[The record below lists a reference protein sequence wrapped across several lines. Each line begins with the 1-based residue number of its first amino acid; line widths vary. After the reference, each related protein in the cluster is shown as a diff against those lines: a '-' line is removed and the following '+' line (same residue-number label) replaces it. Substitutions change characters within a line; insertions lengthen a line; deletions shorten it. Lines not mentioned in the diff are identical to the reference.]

1 MEKTLIHNF
10 NLNTL
15 IIDKEIKELFDKE
28 INLLLTPMEV
38 EENAV
43 VGAIWDASGGP
54 NMCPLCSHLNGQI
67 FPVESGEFTR
77 LEPPLHQ
84 NCYDRDTEVYMKDGW
99 RLFKDVVKNDEILT
113 LNPTT
118 KNLEWG
124 RIKETVA
131 YKEDRILYLRNKQ
144 HSFDMAISKTHP
156 FFGYKR
162 IDRGKRGR
170 VPEPIFYDN
179 INQLNSEFMFYT
191 SSKWIGENKKG
202 ININGIEFKTEDYC
216 KLMGYYLSEGSTI
229 RRKTGRYQINIAQEK
244 YLLEMWDDLNGLPLK
259 KIWLGKKAIDISDN
273 RLGKYLIN
281 FGKSN
286 DRFVPD
292 EIKKLSPK
300 YIRLF
305 LDAFIMGDGF
315 ISKNSSWKNGN
326 FNDSRSYFTCSKKLA
341 DGLGELIIK
350 TGKTISYTLK
360 LTAGTEHQ
368 FKNGKYVIN
377 YNVWIINELT
387 SQYKFFKNI
396 EIKER
401 EYNDFVYDVEVDKN
415 HTILIRRNGKVIW
428 GSNCQCI
435 LRYVTGRQRGI
446 AERLTEYQPVDKDL
460 LAKWSSK
467 IFTKAEIREMAK
479 QADSVLID
487 FHKNLSQAEKE
498 ALDTYSGRAY
508 KDMRLYMKGGAPERK
523 ALLKEWGD
531 EWYDKIKKDSDTILN
546 LFRKYHDGQAKVAI
560 HRSLGDLDETFYNRM
575 KAYKSGDAI
584 SIDKSMTSWTTDS
597 KITDDFIGGTH
608 RVKFSLRGGR
618 KTTKEL
624 DVWRYSSQAHE
635 KEVLVNTTNFK
646 IVEVKEVIDKEAGTN
661 TLNVILGE
669 I

>member
-1 MEKTLIHNF
+1 
-10 NLNTL
+10 
-15 IIDKEIKELFDKE
+15 
-28 INLLLTPMEV
+28 
-38 EENAV
+38 
-43 VGAIWDASGGP
+43 
-54 NMCPLCSHLNGQI
+54 
-67 FPVESGEFTR
+67 
-77 LEPPLHQ
+77 
-84 NCYDRDTEVYMKDGW
+84 
-99 RLFKDVVKNDEILT
+99 
-113 LNPTT
+113 
-118 KNLEWG
+118 
-124 RIKETVA
+124 
-131 YKEDRILYLRNKQ
+131 
-144 HSFDMAISKTHP
+144 MAISKTHP

-479 QADSVLID
+479 NVSEHTVIREKMADFGNKYGNTEVERGI
-487 FHKNLSQAEKE
+487 
-498 ALDTYSGRAY
+498 ALDVNGKEILSKTGTSDSIYFPFDERELMKNRNLTFIHNHPSGASFSP
-508 KDMRLYMKGGAPERK
+508 D
-523 ALLKEWGD
+523 D
-531 EWYDKIKKDSDTILN
+531 IL
-546 LFRKYHDGQAKVAI
+546 FAQ
-560 HRSLGDLDETFYNRM
+560 
-575 KAYKSGDAI
+575 
-584 SIDKSMTSWTTDS
+584 
-597 KITDDFIGGTH
+597 
-608 RVKFSLRGGR
+608 
-618 KTTKEL
+618 
-624 DVWRYSSQAHE
+624 
-635 KEVLVNTTNFK
+635 EVNFK
-646 IVEVKEVIDKEAGTN
+646 EMIVVGSKYRYTISSKVPRIWPSTEKLKAAHKIQVDKYESWYFFNTKSVAGKPPVLTKNEAWVQITHKIWQ
-661 TLNVILGE
+661 TLAKDFYLNYKRIL